1 MQDVALFVMSCDKY
15 SSVWYPYF
23 ELIKKY
29 WPNHPDNV
37 YLSSETRGYS
47 CAGIDIN
54 VINSNK
60 VEPWSKRLYDALHKI
75 PEEYIIFS
83 LEDFFLLGPVDN
95 TRIQKC
101 LEWMKADRSI
111 AECRLTNYDTVDS
124 GDYYKDT
131 DFRVC
136 PIEHPYRVDTQVALW
151 RKSYLMSII
160 NQMET
165 PWQFEPRASQRSKSF
180 PEKLLWFS
188 PSKNL
193 SLDEMIVP
201 YYNKPDDGY
210 GIAWGKWLYNNRIW
224 FEKNNIYNV
233 RFSELGS
240 LSQNDVER
248 RKKYLYSHPNSLAR
262 KVIKSVYKT
271 FVYADRIIRGLKL
284 TGLQDIKNTICILIS
299 RRK

>member
-1 MQDVALFVMSCDKY
+1 MQDVALLVMSCDKY

-29 WPNHPDNV
+29 WPEHPSKV
-37 YLSSETRGYS
+37 YLSSETRGYT
-47 CAGIDIN
+47 CPGIDIT

-60 VEPWSKRLYDALHKI
+60 VEPWSKRLYDVLQTI

-95 TRIQKC
+95 ARILEC
-101 LEWMKADRSI
+101 VEWMKSDNTI
-111 AECRLTNYDTVDS
+111 AECRLTNYDTVNE
-124 GDYYKDT
+124 GEYYKDT
-131 DFRVC
+131 DFRIC
-136 PIEHPYRVDTQVALW
+136 PSEHPYRVDTQIAVW
-151 RKSYLMSII
+151 RKSFMMSII

-165 PWQFEPRASQRSKSF
+165 PWQFEPRASQRSKQL
-180 PEKLLWFS
+180 PDKLLWFS
-188 PSKNL
+188 PRKAL

-224 FEKNNIYNV
+224 FEENGIYKV
-233 RFSELGS
+233 RFSELGT
-240 LSQNDVER
+240 LSKKDIER
-248 RKKYLYSHPNSLAR
+248 RKRYLYSHPSSTIG
-262 KVIKSVYKT
+262 KSIKSIYKIAVYM
-271 FVYADRIIRGLKL
+271 DRIIRGFKL
-284 TGLQDIKNTICILIS
+284 TGFQDIKNTICILIS